1 MLFGQVNGYAQK
13 AISER
18 YGVKGHP
25 TFKWF
30 AKGSTEAAPFYFVHY
45 AGGYDETLVKMV
57 NERLGKT
64 HDEL

>member
-1 MLFGQVNGYAQK
+1 MASCGSSASNIIAKMGATGRSQ
-13 AISER
+13 
-18 YGVKGHP
+18 
-25 TFKWF
+25 WF

-45 AGGYDETLVKMV
+45 SGGYDETLVKMV